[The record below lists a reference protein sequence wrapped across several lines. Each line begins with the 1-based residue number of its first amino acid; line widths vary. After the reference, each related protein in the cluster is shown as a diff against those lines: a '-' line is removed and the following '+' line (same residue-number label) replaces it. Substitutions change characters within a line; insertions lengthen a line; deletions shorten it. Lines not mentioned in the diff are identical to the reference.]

1 MPSTEW
7 PEKTDFRGLRLKVQ
21 PVDDAP
27 DIPSEFIPNFV
38 LTTEGF
44 REQLLVLGEFFPED
58 IEEVENQKHRFGND
72 FYEN

>member
-1 MPSTEW
+1 MPNTEW
-7 PEKTDFRGLRLKVQ
+7 PENDNVRGLRLKVQ

-27 DIPSEFIPNFV
+27 DIPSWFIPNVV

-44 REQLLVLGEFFPED
+44 REQLLILDEFFPED
-58 IEEVENQKHRFGND
+58 LEEHD